1 MFSYLLAKETDRRI
15 KLPCHALPSG
25 ATEASCLQ
33 AALTDQLG
41 MNAGLCQWG
50 CGNTV
55 LKTSFYT
62 LLWGRDQA
70 SVFSL
75 VVFMLILCYLTSSN
89 SSTPRLS
96 VQRTTES
103 RPSSCLKTVKHSL
116 THFPT
121 LLQAGPRPDP
131 KHGISW
137 RSVLLG
143 GKEKGWEVL
152 RKSNSV
158 PCESKNHLK

>member
-1 MFSYLLAKETDRRI
+1 MLYSLDPQKPLVCRQHRLISWAWARGYV
-15 KLPCHALPSG
+15 S
-25 ATEASCLQ
+25 
-33 AALTDQLG
+33 AAD
-41 MNAGLCQWG
+41 CS
-50 CGNTV
+50 

-62 LLWGRDQA
+62 LLWGCDQA

-75 VVFMLILCYLTSSN
+75 VVFMLISSYLTSW
-89 SSTPRLS
+89 SSSMPCLS
-96 VQRTTES
+96 AQHTTES
-103 RPSSCLKTVKHSL
+103 LPSCCLKTVKHSL

-143 GKEKGWEVL
+143 GKEKGWEAL
-152 RKSNSV
+152 QKSNSV
-158 PCESKNHLK
+158 PCGSKKHLK